1 MLCTSRSLPCSHLLF
16 LTTSSHPSL
25 TGLSRNARDEGYDR
39 DARIHGTPGPQW
51 HGRKPRQH
59 WSTWQQWSGRAR
71 RGRWC
76 SRENWN
82 AGAEGTAW
90 GTISTR
96 TAGATRETRNMYVT
110 GKLPFVSVES
120 MFSGLAFPLPLSPQL
135 AQMVYQAHQVLLVFL
150 VYQD

>member
-1 MLCTSRSLPCSHLLF
+1 MCMLCTSRSLPCPHHLP

-25 TGLSRNARDEGYDR
+25 TGLSWNARDEGYDR
-39 DARIHGTPGPQW
+39 DPRTHGTPRAQW

-59 WSTWQQWSGRAR
+59 WSTWQQWSGRAP
-71 RGRWC
+71 RGCWY
-76 SRENWN
+76 SRGNWN

-90 GTISTR
+90 ETISTR
-96 TAGATRETRNMYVT
+96 TAGATRETRDMYVT

-135 AQMVYQAHQVLLVFL
+135 AQMVN
-150 VYQD
+150 